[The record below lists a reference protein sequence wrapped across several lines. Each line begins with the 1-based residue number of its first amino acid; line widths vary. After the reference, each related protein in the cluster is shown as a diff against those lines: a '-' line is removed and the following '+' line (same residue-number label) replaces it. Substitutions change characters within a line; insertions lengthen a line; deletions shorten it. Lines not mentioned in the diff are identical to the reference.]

1 MNKTKKILA
10 YLGGIAF
17 TILGIWLL
25 TMDTSTT
32 TYPVWKIKVAGVLSV
47 TFFGGNV
54 LYMTYR
60 KIKLIINHKKDIE
73 FTDSGLSIY
82 GAKEIM
88 WREIADFD
96 LIRFKGNRL
105 ITIQMKNPIEV
116 LASEPSWIKRK
127 TMEYNLKTI
136 NANYAFPAYLI
147 DGRAEEALA
156 LCKEKLAEHQ

>member
-1 MNKTKKILA
+1 MA
-10 YLGGIAF
+10 PYHGYLHNN
-17 TILGIWLL
+17 
-25 TMDTSTT
+25 
-32 TYPVWKIKVAGVLSV
+32 LSCLEDK
-47 TFFGGNV
+47 G
-54 LYMTYR
+54 
-60 KIKLIINHKKDIE
+60 
-73 FTDSGLSIY
+73 TDSGLSIY

-105 ITIQMKNPIEV
+105 ITIQMKNPTEV

>member
-1 MNKTKKILA
+1 MNKTKKTLA

-32 TYPVWKIKVAGVLSV
+32 TYPVWKIKVTGVLSV
-47 TFFGGNV
+47 TFFGGSV

-60 KIKLIINHKKDIE
+60 KIRLIITHKKDIE

-82 GAKEIM
+82 GAKEIL

-105 ITIQMKNPIEV
+105 
-116 LASEPSWIKRK
+116 
-127 TMEYNLKTI
+127 
-136 NANYAFPAYLI
+136 
-147 DGRAEEALA
+147 
-156 LCKEKLAEHQ
+156 

>member
-1 MNKTKKILA
+1 
-10 YLGGIAF
+10 
-17 TILGIWLL
+17 
-25 TMDTSTT
+25 
-32 TYPVWKIKVAGVLSV
+32 
-47 TFFGGNV
+47 
-54 LYMTYR
+54 MTYR
-60 KIKLIINHKKDIE
+60 KIRLIINHKKDIE

-105 ITIQMKNPIEV
+105 ITIQMKNPTEV

>member
-1 MNKTKKILA
+1 MA
-10 YLGGIAF
+10 PYHGYLYNNLSCLEDKGCWC
-17 TILGIWLL
+17 TLRHLL
-25 TMDTSTT
+25 W
-32 TYPVWKIKVAGVLSV
+32 WKC
-47 TFFGGNV
+47 

-60 KIKLIINHKKDIE
+60 KIRLIINHKKDIE

-105 ITIQMKNPIEV
+105 ITIQMKNPTEV